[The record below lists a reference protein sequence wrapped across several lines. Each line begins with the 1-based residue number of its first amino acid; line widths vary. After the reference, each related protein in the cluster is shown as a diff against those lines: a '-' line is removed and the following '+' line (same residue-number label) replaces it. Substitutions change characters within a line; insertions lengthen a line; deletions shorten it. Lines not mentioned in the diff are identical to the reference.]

1 MQFLE
6 NIWKKPYEVH
16 TATIQ
21 NVGCN
26 KMNTCL

>member
-6 NIWKKPYEVH
+6 NIWEKPYEVPA
-16 TATIQ
+16 ATIQ